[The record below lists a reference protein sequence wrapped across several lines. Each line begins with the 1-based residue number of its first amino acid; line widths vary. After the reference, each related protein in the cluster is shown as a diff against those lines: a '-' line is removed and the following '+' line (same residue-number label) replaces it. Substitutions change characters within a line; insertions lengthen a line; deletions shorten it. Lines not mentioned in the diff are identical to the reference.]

1 MFFNNLYSLLC
12 CIISTGGVGILA
24 TGPLNAEETR
34 KSIQEIKART
44 DKPFGIGATLLMP
57 GAIDNAKVAI
67 EEEVPVINI
76 SLGKGDWIAEQVHGY
91 GGKVLATVTNAKHA
105 ESAIVSG
112 ADALMLTGHEAAAHG
127 GDVTSLVLIPSLAKQ
142 FPDIPLVVSMELIC
156 IAFYNGLIAHLLILF
171 LVSVMASGCR
181 WVRGWKRFG
190 CCNHSRS

>member
-1 MFFNNLYSLLC
+1 
-12 CIISTGGVGILA
+12 
-24 TGPLNAEETR
+24 
-34 KSIQEIKART
+34 
-44 DKPFGIGATLLMP
+44 MP